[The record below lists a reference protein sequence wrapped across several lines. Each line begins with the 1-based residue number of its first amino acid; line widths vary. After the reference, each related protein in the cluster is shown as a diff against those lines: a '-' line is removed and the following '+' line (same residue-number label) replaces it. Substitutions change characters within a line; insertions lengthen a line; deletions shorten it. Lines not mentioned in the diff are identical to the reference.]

1 MPALLRGSLSA
12 FPLDLVL
19 GLIADASVTGRLE
32 VGTGTSR
39 GTLEVTDGRP
49 TAARHAGASGEAALV
64 SLGSL
69 EAAPFEFV
77 PGETG
82 VADLALTMDQLRER
96 IRSARDAER
105 ELRRDI
111 PSDRH
116 TFVLSE
122 TAASGAAFN
131 VTAQHLRILRA
142 VEGHRRDV
150 AHVSSAS
157 GLDRETTLR
166 NLREL
171 MSEGIVEIRP
181 PVTARER
188 AQRPP
193 RAPKRAPEPG
203 ADVAAAVDDR
213 AAALSTPPAPEPP
226 VADGR
231 LAALAS
237 APPSSEPAAEP
248 PRVRPNILIG
258 ANEAP
263 PAERPRILIGANE
276 PKPAPVPAAPST
288 ELAATPRAEPA
299 AASAAE
305 ETPAEEDEDAG
316 AKTSIFVSQYLPQG
330 STIPIV
336 APKPPPKRGIFDL
349 FAGFGKHRADTAPA
363 GKDPLYSPRHVA
375 VLVNALLFG
384 YFGAEAEARGR
395 GLREAIAE
403 VSSRGLSVEPQL
415 PISDGRIDAPA
426 LEKGPYSNDTVV
438 AVLHAVA
445 RHLFEEDVRVQSGE
459 HARRVFDA
467 AVDQTIG
474 SGARIQ
480 RDALRIVGEGT
491 PLGGRLVIQHGGSGG
506 PFELE
511 ERAYGIGRS
520 STNDIVLHDPSVSR
534 QHARIFARSGRFVV
548 ADSGSTGGTR
558 VDGEPVKAERVLR
571 GGETITVGEVA
582 LKLEMVDR

>member
-1 MPALLRGSLSA
+1 MPAALRGSLSA

-19 GLIADASVTGRLE
+19 GLIADASITGRLE
-32 VGTGTSR
+32 VGSGTSR
-39 GTLEVTDGRP
+39 GTLEITDGRP

-64 SLGSL
+64 SLASL
-69 EAAPFEFV
+69 AAAPFEFV
-77 PGETG
+77 AGETG
-82 VADLALTMDQLRER
+82 AADLALTMDALRER
-96 IRSARDAER
+96 IRSTREAER

-150 AHVSSAS
+150 AHVGSAS

-193 RAPKRAPEPG
+193 RAPKRAPAAA

-213 AAALSTPPAPEPP
+213 AAALSTPAAPEPP

-237 APPSSEPAAEP
+237 APPRSEPAAEP

-276 PKPAPVPAAPST
+276 PKPAPMPPAPNA
-288 ELAATPRAEPA
+288 ELTATPRAEPA

-305 ETPAEEDEDAG
+305 ETPAEDEDAG
-316 AKTSIFVSQYLPQG
+316 SKTSIFVSQYLPQG

-349 FAGFGKHRADTAPA
+349 FAGFGKHRADIAPA

-426 LEKGPYSNDTVV
+426 LEKGAYSNDTVV
-438 AVLHAVA
+438 AVLHAVV
-445 RHLFEEDVRVQSGE
+445 RHLFDEDVRVQSGE

-467 AVDQTIG
+467 AVDQTVG
-474 SGARIQ
+474 SGARIH
-480 RDALRIVGEGT
+480 RDALRIVGEGM
-491 PLGGRLVIQHGGSGG
+491 PLSGRLVIQHGGSGG